1 MEYRV
6 LGEHKQLG
14 NFNTWR
20 AFIWIPISMHAF
32 FVTWASTQAFLVVS
46 ARSRS
51 GATRTDRQ
59 GYVPAKVA
67 NGVFYGSLRSDP
79 SPPLPHLEATQLIGS
94 PPAAPQIVDTLCASA
109 WRRAWKHG
117 VDFGEL
123 LNVQSLYADLTT
135 SAAHSLPYQNAV
147 VLMVIIVPFTI
158 GLLNIGSIGLLLTLR
173 RKINASI
180 RRRSIR
186 PDVGFVS
193 LGASDSTGMP
203 KHLVAF
209 PTRTTGVRM
218 ESQDVKELTG
228 STRPSLAQR
237 FSTSLT
243 AFSTP
248 SSFDD
253 FSTKHGDGSA
263 SKPLEV
269 PLSPGLSIDLGGNV
283 DMSDL
288 RRAEKDLIVFYHR
301 EIWNYI
307 CILPNDSPKWAE
319 FELSYFFV
327 PWVYSII
334 YSIGCTALFL
344 NLVSVRRSRSRS
356 HNPAEVQSD
365 STFEHGSTGP
375 PVISLLPDG
384 RGLALG
390 DLSRDEAEGK
400 LALPPLRLHRLG
412 GDARGLRS
420 LDY

>member
-14 NFNTWR
+14 NVNTWR
-20 AFIWIPISMHAF
+20 AFVWIPISMHAF

-46 ARSRS
+46 VRSRS
-51 GATRTDRQ
+51 GATRTGRQ

-67 NGVFYGSLRSDP
+67 NGFFYGTAFALTVG
-79 SPPLPHLEATQLIGS
+79 LL
-94 PPAAPQIVDTLCASA
+94 IVDALCAFA
-109 WRRAWKHG
+109 WRRTWKHVVLLQSALSRNQVSYNPSQG

-135 SAAHSLPYQNAV
+135 SAAHSLPYQNVV

-173 RKINASI
+173 RQINASI

-193 LGASDSTGMP
+193 LGASDPASTP

-209 PTRTTGVRM
+209 PTRTTGVKM

-228 STRPSLAQR
+228 STRPSPAQR

-243 AFSTP
+243 AFNTP

-263 SKPLEV
+263 PKPLEV
-269 PLSPGLSIDLGGNV
+269 PLSPGLSIDLGGYV

-288 RRAEKDLIVFYHR
+288 RRAEKDLIFQ
-301 EIWNYI
+301 
-307 CILPNDSPKWAE
+307 
-319 FELSYFFV
+319 ELR
-327 PWVYSII
+327 PRHE
-334 YSIGCTALFL
+334 
-344 NLVSVRRSRSRS
+344 VRKYESR
-356 HNPAEVQSD
+356 
-365 STFEHGSTGP
+365 
-375 PVISLLPDG
+375 
-384 RGLALG
+384 
-390 DLSRDEAEGK
+390 
-400 LALPPLRLHRLG
+400 
-412 GDARGLRS
+412 
-420 LDY
+420 